1 MREGDAVRV
10 NTIFCDCC
18 GAKITP
24 GSDWTSLKISYAHN
38 FDDNVSFDLCIGC
51 TNDIIEKVKH

>member
-1 MREGDAVRV
+1 MRV
-10 NTIFCDCC
+10 NTLFCDCC

-38 FDDNVSFDLCIGC
+38 FDDNVSFDLCMGC